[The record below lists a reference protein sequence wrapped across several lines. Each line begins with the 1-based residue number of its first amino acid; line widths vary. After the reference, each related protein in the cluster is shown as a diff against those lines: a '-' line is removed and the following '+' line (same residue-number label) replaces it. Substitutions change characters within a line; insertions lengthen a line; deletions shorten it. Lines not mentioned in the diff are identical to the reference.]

1 MNAQRISPR
10 AAGVAA
16 GLVAALLLSLPAT
29 AQQAGP
35 FEVTLVYGA
44 GFGSRVQTHP
54 TEEIRIAN
62 SGLAG
67 VRLGY
72 AVSPSFRLEAGW
84 THASTDL
91 LSRDPSLEESYG
103 KIGEVKTDAYELNAF
118 YDFGG
123 KATRGY
129 LGLGA
134 GGMRIAPAI
143 GTLSASDSRFALNAA
158 AGVRFFLTPHLGL
171 RLDGRWRWRD
181 GETRIGT
188 LPCNEEECLIFT
200 TNWYSSSELTAGV
213 TWRF

>member
-1 MNAQRISPR
+1 MNGQRFPSR
-10 AAGVAA
+10 AA
-16 GLVAALLLSLPAT
+16 GLVAALLLSLPAA
-29 AQQAGP
+29 AQEAGP

-54 TEEIRIAN
+54 TEEIKVAN

-72 AVSPSFRLEAGW
+72 AISPSFRLEAGW

-91 LSRDPSLEESYG
+91 LSRDPSVEASYG
-103 KIGEVKTDAYELNAF
+103 KIGEVETDAYELNGF

-123 KATRGY
+123 KSTRGY

-134 GGMRIAPAI
+134 GEMRIAPAI
-143 GTLSASDSRFALNAA
+143 GTLSESDARFALNAA

-181 GETRIGT
+181 GKTRIGT
-188 LPCNEEECLIFT
+188 LQCSEEECLIFT
-200 TNWYSSSELTAGV
+200 TNWYSSSELTAGL
-213 TWRF
+213 TYRF

>member
-1 MNAQRISPR
+1 MNGQRIFRR
-10 AAGVAA
+10 AAGLA
-16 GLVAALLLSLPAT
+16 AALLLSLPA
-29 AQQAGP
+29 AAEEAGP

-72 AVSPSFRLEAGW
+72 AVGPSFRLEAGW

-91 LSRDPSLEESYG
+91 LSRDPSVEASYE
-103 KIGEVKTDAYELNAF
+103 KIGDVKTDAYELNAF
-118 YDFGG
+118 YDFGR
-123 KATRGY
+123 KAARGY

-143 GTLSASDSRFALNAA
+143 GTLSESETRFALNAA

-181 GETRIGT
+181 GKTRIGT

-213 TWRF
+213 TYRF